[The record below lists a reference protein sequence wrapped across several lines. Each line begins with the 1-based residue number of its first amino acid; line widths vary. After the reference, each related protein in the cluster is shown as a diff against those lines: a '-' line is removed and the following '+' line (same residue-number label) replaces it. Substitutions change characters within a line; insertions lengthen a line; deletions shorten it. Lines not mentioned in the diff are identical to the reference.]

1 MYRSKQLSMKSVLLF
16 RYMQIYS
23 DLWSTLDIAV
33 CVHTY
38 LFLSDAF
45 FSSFSIESISFSP
58 SVFEQICLV
67 AGVSSGGGG
76 AWKDGGWGFVK
87 ETGAARKLFISAGDG
102 GGWCGDQ
109 AFFCRQN

>member
-1 MYRSKQLSMKSVLLF
+1 
-16 RYMQIYS
+16 
-23 DLWSTLDIAV
+23 
-33 CVHTY
+33 
-38 LFLSDAF
+38 LSDAF
-45 FSSFSIESISFSP
+45 FSAFSIESISFSP

-102 GGWCGDQ
+102 VEGVGTML
-109 AFFCRQN
+109 FFAAKTSRATAGTT